1 MSTAKTAE
9 GSFSARRGEAR
20 KDMVEYRT
28 RDGEPRRVHREYVDV
43 VARFSRDGQ
52 VEPVAVQWRDGRSF
66 FVDEILGREP
76 FGGTERGKSSERY
89 RVRFGG
95 HETDLYLER
104 TAAVPALGAPE
115 ALRWW
120 VYAYDCA
127 QRKEG

>member
-1 MSTAKTAE
+1 
-9 GSFSARRGEAR
+9 
-20 KDMVEYRT
+20 MVEYRT

-43 VARFSRDGQ
+43 VARFSRGGQ

-89 RVRFGG
+89 RVR
-95 HETDLYLER
+95 

-127 QRKEG
+127 QSKEG

>member
-1 MSTAKTAE
+1 
-9 GSFSARRGEAR
+9 
-20 KDMVEYRT
+20 MVEYRT

-43 VARFSRDGQ
+43 VARFSRGGQ

-104 TAAVPALGAPE
+104 TAAVPALGAPRSA
-115 ALRWW
+115 ALVGICVRLRAEKGG
-120 VYAYDCA
+120 VMRAAFGVAPPSVGSARD
-127 QRKEG
+127 